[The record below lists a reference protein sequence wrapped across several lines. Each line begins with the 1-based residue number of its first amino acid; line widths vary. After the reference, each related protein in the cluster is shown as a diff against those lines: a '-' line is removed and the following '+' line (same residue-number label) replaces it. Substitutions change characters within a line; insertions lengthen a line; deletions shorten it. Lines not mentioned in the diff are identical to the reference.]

1 MNEKEKFIKI
11 DNEKRVTKNIID
23 AYIKL
28 RDTIGISE
36 YKKFNVIILMH
47 PKVFLELQA
56 EFPFGIRRDKDIE
69 CYFVSIFGSEV
80 PILIRRD
87 IPEEMEF
94 QMMTQQDYERLREK
108 ELYKELNTM
117 FFN

>member
-1 MNEKEKFIKI
+1 MEKEKRVIK
-11 DNEKRVTKNIID
+11 KIID

-28 RDTIGISE
+28 RDTVDISE

-47 PKVFLELQA
+47 PKVFLELRD
-56 EFPFGIRRDKDIE
+56 ESLFGIRRDKDIE

-87 IPEEMEF
+87 LPEEVEF
-94 QMMTQQDYERLREK
+94 QMMTQQDYERLRKE
-108 ELYKELNTM
+108 ELYKELSTM